1 MNIIPRVLQ
10 ISTFLLIAFF
20 IGILGLSIIG
30 KKNNNNPV
38 SPLIGKQFPDYE
50 IQLFN
55 GNKLSI
61 SNLKGNVILI
71 NFWAS
76 WCSPCKEEFP
86 ALEASWLK
94 HKDKQVVFLGINVLD
109 ERNHAKQYLQTYKSN
124 YPNGV
129 DSDGS
134 IAVDLGVAGVP
145 ETFFINEKG
154 IIIDKYVGPL
164 SEEIIDYYI
173 NKTKSSN
180 G

>member
-86 ALEASWLK
+86 ALEASTPWMLVK
-94 HKDKQVVFLGINVLD
+94 PPCLP
-109 ERNHAKQYLQTYKSN
+109 RT
-124 YPNGV
+124 
-129 DSDGS
+129 
-134 IAVDLGVAGVP
+134 
-145 ETFFINEKG
+145 
-154 IIIDKYVGPL
+154 
-164 SEEIIDYYI
+164 
-173 NKTKSSN
+173 
-180 G
+180 

>member
-1 MNIIPRVLQ
+1 MNIISKVLK
-10 ISTFLLIAFF
+10 ISTFLLILFF
-20 IGILGLSIIG
+20 IAILVLSIIG
-30 KKNNNNPV
+30 RKNSHNPI

-50 IQLFN
+50 IELFN
-55 GNKLSI
+55 GKKLSVG
-61 SNLKGNVILI
+61 SLKGNVVLI

-76 WCSPCKEEFP
+76 WCAPCKEEFP
-86 ALEASWLK
+86 ALETSWLK
-94 HKDKQVVFLGINVLD
+94 HKDKKVVFLGINVLD
-109 ERNHAKQYLQTYKSN
+109 DKSHAKQYLQIYKSN
-124 YPNGV
+124 YQNGV

-145 ETFFINEKG
+145 ETFFVNDKG

-173 NKTKSSN
+173 NKTRSSN